1 MERVRQL
8 LSYIN
13 ARMSVLTVSQR
24 IAIGLCAALIAGS
37 VLWLLQWSTTPD
49 LVPLV
54 NQDFTFTELDAAEA
68 ALKSNGI
75 RHETYGTRLFVRKA
89 DRHNALRLIHAAG
102 ALPEGSL
109 FDMEAVVTSQNPFQA
124 PEAREFAQN
133 YAMGNELAK
142 IIATSPS
149 VRQASVI
156 VNPKTTRRLGGR
168 GDVPTA
174 SVSVM
179 LAPGKEMTAEMVEGF
194 AKLVAGAVSGL
205 KPHNVSITDAKTL
218 RSYNVPHPDEA
229 VSFDYL
235 RLVKQHEAHLRSKI
249 QTKLADIPGV
259 QVAVTVKLDTSK
271 RVTQN
276 IKHEQPQP
284 KVETSQ
290 SSETTDAGV
299 PAEAGVQA
307 NLGQAL
313 TAVGPGS
320 GTTTEQTSVENF
332 EPKVSQTETVEQMP
346 FAIKSVTAAVGIPR
360 SFVAAVFQVR
370 FPEKEECK
378 DDDPDFIK
386 VRDEQ
391 VARVK
396 ASVERIAM
404 AKDPA
409 DVQVDVYPDM
419 DWTAAGPVISGGPA
433 TTSALAGTQD
443 MDPVGFVRTYG
454 AQLGLVFLA
463 LTSVFLMMRI
473 IRKAPPIP
481 SAGPG
486 MTGEGADESTE
497 EPLLTVGRRTIG
509 QAEVSDTF
517 LTGHE
522 IDDDTLRYQ
531 ELGREVS
538 QLVADDPES
547 AAHLIRRWIGE
558 AT

>member
-1 MERVRQL
+1 MERIRQL

-13 ARMSVLTVSQR
+13 ARMSVLNVSQR

-37 VLWLLQWSTTPD
+37 VLWLLQWSTTPE

-54 NQDFTFTELDAAEA
+54 NHDFTFTELDAAEA

-75 RHETYGTRLFVRKA
+75 RHEAYGTRLFVRAA

-133 YAMGNELAK
+133 YAIGNELAK

-168 GDVPTA
+168 AEVPTA
-174 SVSVM
+174 SVTVT
-179 LAPGKEMTAEMVEGF
+179 LAPGKEMTAEVVEGF
-194 AKLVAGAVSGL
+194 AKLVSGAISGL
-205 KPHNVSITDAKTL
+205 KPHNVSVTDAKTL
-218 RSYNVPHPDEA
+218 RSFNVPHPDDA

-259 QVAVTVKLDTSK
+259 QVAVSVELDTSK
-271 RVTQN
+271 RITQN
-276 IKHEQPQP
+276 IKHDQPQP
-284 KVETSQ
+284 KTETSQ
-290 SSETTDAGV
+290 SSETSDAAA
-299 PAEAGVQA
+299 PAEGGVQA

-313 TAVGPGS
+313 TAAGPGS
-320 GTTTEQTSVENF
+320 GTTTEETSVENF
-332 EPKVSQTETVEQMP
+332 EPKVSRTETVEQMP
-346 FAIKSVTAAVGIPR
+346 FAIKSVAAAVGIPR
-360 SFVAAVFQVR
+360 SFVAAVCAAR
-370 FPEKEECK
+370 FPDKSECK
-378 DDDPDFIK
+378 DDDPDFVSI
-386 VRDEQ
+386 RDEQ
-391 VARVK
+391 VSRVK

-404 AKDPA
+404 ARDPA

-419 DWTAAGPVISGGPA
+419 DWTASEPAWNGAADTAG
-433 TTSALAGTQD
+433 ALAGAQGL
-443 MDPVGFVRTYG
+443 DPLGFVQTYA

-463 LTSVFLMMRI
+463 LTSLFMMMRI
-473 IRKAPPIP
+473 IRKSPPIP
-481 SAGPG
+481 GQGRGRAA
-486 MTGEGADESTE
+486 EGVDEPAV
-497 EPLLTVGRRTIG
+497 EPLLTVGRRSIG

-522 IDDDTLRYQ
+522 VDDDTLRYQ

-547 AAHLIRRWIGE
+547 AAHLLRRWIGE
-558 AT
+558 TT

>member
-68 ALKSNGI
+68 ALKSNGV
-75 RHETYGTRLFVRKA
+75 RHETYGTRLFVREA

-179 LAPGKEMTAEMVEGF
+179 LAPGREMTAEMVEGF

-299 PAEAGVQA
+299 PAEAGVQP

-313 TAVGPGS
+313 TTVGPGS

-360 SFVAAVFQVR
+360 SFVAAVFQAR
-370 FPEKEECK
+370 FPDKEECK

-433 TTSALAGTQD
+433 TTSALASTQG

-486 MTGEGADESTE
+486 MTGEGPDESTE